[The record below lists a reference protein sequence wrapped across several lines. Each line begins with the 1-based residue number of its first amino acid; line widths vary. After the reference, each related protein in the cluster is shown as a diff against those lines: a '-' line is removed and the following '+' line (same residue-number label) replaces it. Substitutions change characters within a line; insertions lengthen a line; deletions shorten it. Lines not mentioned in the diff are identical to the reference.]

1 MTRRTPRSTR
11 IDTLFPY
18 TTLFRSPTITI
29 RYPANIPGLP
39 GHNGANASA
48 MTTPIA
54 HKGVQAGAKVM
65 AMTVVDLLT
74 RPKLLA
80 DAKRYF
86 REVQTKDQHY
96 VPMLAKDDT
105 PPTWLNAELMA
116 RYKPELAKHYYD
128 PQRYGSYLEQTGT
141 ASGRERVGKYV

>member
-1 MTRRTPRSTR
+1 
-11 IDTLFPY
+11 
-18 TTLFRSPTITI
+18 
-29 RYPANIPGLP
+29 
-39 GHNGANASA
+39 
-48 MTTPIA
+48 
-54 HKGVQAGAKVM
+54 M
-65 AMTVVDLLT
+65 ARTVVDRLT

-128 PQRYGSYLEQTGT
+128 PQRYGSYLEQLGGKWQTLGTGPAT
-141 ASGRERVGKYV
+141 SKENIRRASVRER

>member
-1 MTRRTPRSTR
+1 
-11 IDTLFPY
+11 
-18 TTLFRSPTITI
+18 
-29 RYPANIPGLP
+29 
-39 GHNGANASA
+39 

-116 RYKPELAKHYYD
+116 RYKPEPAKHYYD
-128 PQRYGSYLEQTGT
+128 TQRYGSYPEQLGVQCQTLGTGPAT
-141 ASGRERVGKYV
+141 SPKGRRTVGGSAARQD

>member
-1 MTRRTPRSTR
+1 M
-11 IDTLFPY
+11 
-18 TTLFRSPTITI
+18 
-29 RYPANIPGLP
+29 PGLP
-39 GHNGANASA
+39 GHNWANAIA

-86 REVQTKDQHY
+86 REVQTKAKHY
-96 VPMLAKDDT
+96 VPMLAQDDP
-105 PPTWLNAELMA
+105 PPTWLTAELLA
-116 RYKPELAKHYYD
+116 GYKPEPPNPSSDHPRSRTK
-128 PQRYGSYLEQTGT
+128 
-141 ASGRERVGKYV
+141 